1 MSKLIVDGPE
11 TSGSLGRRRQ
21 GTHCSANGRCTC
33 ACTQPQH
40 ELADHANFKFFG
52 LLVAWMEVR
61 TNGRPRRSIKLKA
74 PRSRR
79 RVGRGHS
86 RAKGRSVHADLYS
99 ILLFEIRTLR
109 GRPAA
114 GAVWFALNID
124 VVQVL
129 FLSEMRQGRR
139 AVLAGYVLCGL
150 TVDGPHSE
158 YSTLSPC
165 VRQRTEKLPLQP
177 QREQQLPRTR
187 SGPAKGWLPRARDMQ
202 RM

>member
-1 MSKLIVDGPE
+1 MGEEDKARTAVRMGAAHAHARNRNMSLPTTR
-11 TSGSLGRRRQ
+11 TSSFSVSWLRG
-21 GTHCSANGRCTC
+21 
-33 ACTQPQH
+33 
-40 ELADHANFKFFG
+40 
-52 LLVAWMEVR
+52 WMEVR